1 MYMNMQ
7 DWSILRDLQWFGCYQ
22 ISNYSV
28 YEKKR
33 LAFYIWSRESLDFI
47 DYFMRRFFFLFDRE
61 EELRWTLQY
70 K

>member
-28 YEKKR
+28 YEKKKDQLFIFGR
-33 LAFYIWSRESLDFI
+33 VNLYIIVIDFI
-47 DYFMRRFFFLFDRE
+47 DYFMRRCFFYLIEKRS
-61 EELRWTLQY
+61 
-70 K
+70 